1 MKKLTFFLLLLG
13 GMLMVWNCNQK
24 PNSNSDLHLT
34 LKPPLKVISIA
45 DLALEAMLQSAN
57 PKKLDSAWFGKVHH
71 LREMDRFLRGQ
82 LESCSQP
89 TYLLTTMSCCACGTG
104 CCKACD
110 TLSNKFFAGSQ
121 QVRGISL
128 VSESVEKTSVQFKAT
143 SVDSLK
149 VFNLTTK
156 IPDGR
161 YMLKIETSLPI
172 RNICFLV

>member
-1 MKKLTFFLLLLG
+1 
-13 GMLMVWNCNQK
+13 MVWNCNQK

-128 VSESVEKTSVQFKAT
+128 VSESVEK
-143 SVDSLK
+143 

-172 RNICFLV
+172 RNICFLVMVQGKQMILMDESCRE